1 MFVQINEIAGAAMV
15 AAGLLWAAFGY
26 AKWRIVA
33 ERRRTA
39 EILDSFGITVNTI
52 RRGQ

>member
-1 MFVQINEIAGAAMV
+1 MATI
-15 AAGLLWAAFGY
+15 GLVWAAFGY

-33 ERRRTA
+33 ERRRAA
-39 EILDSFGITVNTI
+39 EVLDSFGITVNTI